1 MGINISISQ
10 LSLEYFFLVL
20 VRITS
25 FIYIAP
31 FYGQTN
37 VPQRLKLGL
46 SVFLSMIIFNL
57 SPGEVPDYDSVL
69 DYAALVVMESIAG
82 LLIGFS
88 AYICNTIILFSGRI
102 IDTDI
107 GLSMSQVFD
116 PSTNSQVTVTGQMYQ
131 YFLLLLMIASNMHI
145 FLLNAIM
152 DSFTVIPIG
161 GINPQATLYN
171 TFVGFITD
179 YFMIGFRIV
188 LPVFVTILLL
198 NCAMGIMTKIASQIH
213 MFSIGIQIK
222 VLGGFLILFVTI
234 SLLPSVANF
243 IFEKMQEMVI
253 SVMKALH

>member
-1 MGINISISQ
+1 
-10 LSLEYFFLVL
+10 
-20 VRITS
+20 
-25 FIYIAP
+25 
-31 FYGQTN
+31 
-37 VPQRLKLGL
+37 
-46 SVFLSMIIFNL
+46 
-57 SPGEVPDYDSVL
+57 
-69 DYAALVVMESIAG
+69 
-82 LLIGFS
+82 
-88 AYICNTIILFSGRI
+88 
-102 IDTDI
+102 
-107 GLSMSQVFD
+107 
-116 PSTNSQVTVTGQMYQ
+116 
-131 YFLLLLMIASNMHI
+131 
-145 FLLNAIM
+145 M

-171 TFVGFITD
+171 TFVGFLTD

>member
-116 PSTNSQVTVTGQMYQ
+116 PSTNSQVTV
-131 YFLLLLMIASNMHI
+131 SNMHI

-171 TFVGFITD
+171 TFVGFLTD